1 MFQSKL
7 QASTSD
13 CGSDEVSRVL
23 LYELPP
29 LNCEN
34 EAKVGSDK
42 TASPHL
48 VNFIPG
54 QTEEGSG
61 ETKVILQFIQDLNR
75 PPIII

>member
-7 QASTSD
+7 QDSTSD
-13 CGSDEVSRVL
+13 CSSDEVSQGL
-23 LYELPP
+23 LCELPP

-42 TASPHL
+42 VASPHL

-54 QTEEGSG
+54 QRRALER
-61 ETKVILQFIQDLNR
+61 LR
-75 PPIII
+75 

>member
-7 QASTSD
+7 QARTSNCKND
-13 CGSDEVSRVL
+13 KISRVL
-23 LYELPP
+23 LCEVPP

-42 TASPHL
+42 LASSHS

-54 QTEEGSG
+54 QTEEGPG
-61 ETKVILQFIQDLNR
+61 GTNHR
-75 PPIII
+75 